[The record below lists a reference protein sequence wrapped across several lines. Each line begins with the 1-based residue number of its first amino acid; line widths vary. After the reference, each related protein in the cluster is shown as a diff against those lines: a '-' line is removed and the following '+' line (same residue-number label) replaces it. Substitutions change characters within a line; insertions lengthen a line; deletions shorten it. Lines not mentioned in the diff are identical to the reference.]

1 MKALTILAVTAGL
14 AVSGLAQA
22 APLPPVCK
30 GGILADAV
38 TGRPMLGPNRERI
51 PCDLPQ
57 AQADSGLDPTL
68 AVLGSLVVVGGA
80 VGAAVGLSG
89 GGGCTN
95 KLVPVSGGAIPIC
108 N

>member
-1 MKALTILAVTAGL
+1 MKALTILAVTASL
-14 AVSGLAQA
+14 AASGLAQA

-30 GGILADAV
+30 GGILADAT
-38 TGRPMLGPNRERI
+38 TGRPMLGPNREPI
-51 PCDLPQ
+51 PCDLP
-57 AQADSGLDPTL
+57 QADSGLDPTL
-68 AVLGSLVVVGGA
+68 VVLGSLAVVGGA
-80 VGAAVGLSG
+80 VGAAVGLT